1 MNTQRTGKE
10 ADNIVNIPQ
19 VSTGMIAQSGALQQV
34 GIAMLGKQLDTATS
48 NGAMLA
54 ASLAS
59 LPSPSLEA
67 SVNPNLGGN
76 IDLRV

>member
-1 MNTQRTGKE
+1 M
-10 ADNIVNIPQ
+10 NIPQ
-19 VSTGMIAQSGALQQV
+19 ISTGMIAQSGALQQV
-34 GIAMLGKQLDTATS
+34 GISVLGKQLDTANA

-54 ASLAS
+54 ASLAA

-67 SVNPNLGGN
+67 SVNPAVGGN